1 MALWSGRFND
11 APEEAVREFTESISF
26 DKRLYKYDIAGSVAH
41 AAMLAHVG
49 IITSKDSAEI
59 AKALHEIESE
69 IESGSFEFSSE
80 LEDIHM
86 HIENALISKIGDTGA
101 RLHTGRSR
109 NDQVALDIR
118 LYLRSVAADIIC
130 GITGL
135 QRAML
140 ELSKNYSD
148 AIMPGFTHLQHAQPV
163 LFAHHIMA
171 YMDMFD
177 RDASRIRDCVKR
189 FNVMPLGSGALA
201 GSTLSLDRAKTAELL
216 GFDEISAN
224 SMDAV
229 ADRDFLCEF
238 IADLAIFTMHVSRL
252 SEDVIL
258 WVSSEFAFAEL
269 ADAYCTGSSLM
280 PQKKNPD
287 VAELSRGKTARVY
300 GALTTILTLCKGLPM
315 TYNRDLQEDK
325 IPLFDAI
332 DTVQGILSVL
342 PGMMATMKVD
352 ESRMLSAASD
362 PSLMATDLAE
372 ALVKDGMPFRNAHH
386 RVGALVKWCSEN
398 GKNLDE
404 LSLDDMRQA
413 IPEAKEEYLS
423 LFVPEKSVAAREM
436 TGATG
441 PCEVRGRLE
450 EWRKRLESVKS

>member
-1 MALWSGRFND
+1 
-11 APEEAVREFTESISF
+11 
-26 DKRLYKYDIAGSVAH
+26 
-41 AAMLAHVG
+41 
-49 IITSKDSAEI
+49 
-59 AKALHEIESE
+59 
-69 IESGSFEFSSE
+69 
-80 LEDIHM
+80 
-86 HIENALISKIGDTGA
+86 
-101 RLHTGRSR
+101 
-109 NDQVALDIR
+109 VALDIR

-130 GITGL
+130 GISGL
-135 QRAML
+135 QCAML
-140 ELSKNYSD
+140 ELSENYSD

-171 YMDMFD
+171 YMEMFD

-201 GSTLSLDRAKTAELL
+201 GSTLPLDRTKTAELL
-216 GFDEISAN
+216 GFDEIYAN

-441 PCEVRGRLE
+441 PCEVRSRLE
-450 EWRKRLESVKS
+450 EWRKRLDSVKS

>member
-1 MALWSGRFND
+1 MALWSGRFNE
-11 APEEAVREFTESISF
+11 APEAAVREFTESISF
-26 DKRLYKYDIAGSVAH
+26 DKRLYKHDIAGSMAH
-41 AAMLAHVG
+41 AAMLAHAG
-49 IITSKDSAEI
+49 IISQDDSAKI
-59 AKALHEIESE
+59 AEALREIETE
-69 IESGSFEFSSE
+69 IESGVFEFSSE

-86 HIENALISKIGDTGA
+86 HIENALIAKIGDAGA

-118 LYLRSVAADIIC
+118 LYLRSVAGDIIR
-130 GITGL
+130 GIRAL
-135 QRAML
+135 QFSML
-140 ELSKNYSD
+140 ELSEKHSE
-148 AIMPGFTHLQHAQPV
+148 AIIPGFTHLQHAQPV
-163 LFAHHIMA
+163 LFAHHVMA
-171 YMDMFD
+171 YMEMFD
-177 RDASRIRDCVKR
+177 RDASRIDDCVKR
-189 FNVMPLGSGALA
+189 FDVMPLGSGALA
-201 GSTLSLDRAKTAELL
+201 GSTLPLDRAKTAELL
-216 GFDEISAN
+216 GFDRISSN

-238 IADLAIFTMHVSRL
+238 IADLAIFAMHVSRL

-300 GALTTILTLCKGLPM
+300 GDLTAILTLCKGLPM

-342 PGMMATMKVD
+342 PGMMATMRVD
-352 ESRMLSAASD
+352 ERRMMAAASD
-362 PSLMATDLAE
+362 SSLMATDLAE

-398 GKNLDE
+398 AKNLDE
-404 LSLDDMRQA
+404 LSLDDMKHA
-413 IPEAKEEYLS
+413 IPEAKEDYLS
-423 LFVPEKSVAAREM
+423 LFAPEKSVAAREM
-436 TGATG
+436 SGATG
-441 PCEVRGRLE
+441 PREVRSRLK
-450 EWRKRLESVKS
+450 EWRARFGAGS

>member
-26 DKRLYKYDIAGSVAH
+26 DKRLYKHDIAGSVAH
-41 AAMLAHVG
+41 ATMLAHSG
-49 IITSKDSAEI
+49 IITQEDSTKI
-59 AKALHEIESE
+59 ADALREIESE
-69 IESGSFEFSSE
+69 IESGTFEFSSE

-86 HIENALISKIGDTGA
+86 HIENALIAKIGDAGA

-118 LYLRSVAADIIC
+118 LYMRCVAFDIIRS
-130 GITGL
+130 IRVL
-135 QRAML
+135 QSSML
-140 ELSKNYSD
+140 ALAENYSE

-163 LFAHHIMA
+163 LFAHHVMA
-171 YMDMFD
+171 YMEMFD
-177 RDASRIRDCVKR
+177 RDVSRVRDCVKR

-201 GSTLSLDRAKTAELL
+201 GSTLPLDRAKTAELL
-216 GFDEISAN
+216 GYDRISPN

-238 IADLAIFTMHVSRL
+238 IADLAIFAMHVSRL

-300 GALTTILTLCKGLPM
+300 GDLTAILTLCKGLPM

-362 PSLMATDLAE
+362 PALMATDLAE

-404 LSLDDMRQA
+404 LSLDDMKQA
-413 IPEAKEEYLS
+413 IPEAKEKYLA

-441 PCEVRGRLE
+441 PCEVRGRLN
-450 EWRKRLESVKS
+450 EWRSRLGV